1 MLSFSSHMEDDMA
14 TVTIR
19 NLDDGV
25 VRRLKAQAK
34 ANRRS
39 LEAELR
45 ELLSSEARRRE
56 RMRKFRARAHRIAAM
71 TPETPQTDSTRLIR
85 EDRSR

>member
-1 MLSFSSHMEDDMA
+1 MG

-25 VRRLKAQAK
+25 VKKLKAAAK
-34 ANRRS
+34 ENHRS

-45 ELLSSEARRRE
+45 EILSNEVRHRE
-56 RMRKFRARAHRIAAM
+56 KMRQFRAEADRIAAM
-71 TPETPQTDSTRLIR
+71 TPKGVKQTDSALLIR
-85 EDRSR
+85 EDRDR